1 MILLLATM
9 MAAQAAQ
16 PVAAPE
22 RQPVDVTGIKKK
34 KPKQHCEYIDMSGS
48 RMPKRVCTDINGN
61 PNRDPNISD
70 LGDSASMLRAPP
82 GAAATAPGGMG
93 SPPK

>member
-1 MILLLATM
+1 
-9 MAAQAAQ
+9 
-16 PVAAPE
+16 
-22 RQPVDVTGIKKK
+22 
-34 KPKQHCEYIDMSGS
+34 MSGS